1 MLNTLIFPM
10 ICHKTPKST
19 TIIKIYRCL
28 KTLSCASNAYILKR
42 KDTDMTNFKNG
53 LGSNIKYLRKV
64 RNITQEDLAG
74 VIGIHSRQL
83 SKIET
88 GEHFPSCKT
97 LEKVCI
103 TLNIQPKELFDF
115 EFLTE
120 EYEGALSGT
129 ANETVFQV
137 SSTPKN
143 NVYQLRNAKE
153 KDKTCTDKSMANTA
167 KNLNKPIFVEYF
179 DEKKSSKIVVFYPD
193 GKEKIIRNSVN
204 VEAQRNLNYM
214 VGEFRKI
221 SKDKKSSEFIKLALD
236 ALKSD
241 SALAKLSNLVEG
253 MKLARGVN
261 DNQK

>member
-1 MLNTLIFPM
+1 
-10 ICHKTPKST
+10 
-19 TIIKIYRCL
+19 
-28 KTLSCASNAYILKR
+28 
-42 KDTDMTNFKNG
+42 MTNFKNG

-103 TLNIQPKELFDF
+103 TLNVQPKELFDF
-115 EFLTE
+115 DFLTE

-129 ANETVFQV
+129 NNEAVFQV

-143 NVYQLRNAKE
+143 NVYQLRNTKAKG
-153 KDKTCTDKSMANTA
+153 KNCTDQTMANTA

-193 GKEKIIRNSVN
+193 GKEKVIRNSVDAD
-204 VEAQRNLNYM
+204 AQRNLNYM

-221 SKDKKSSEFIKLALD
+221 SKDKKSSDYIKLALASLKNDD
-236 ALKSD
+236 ALE
-241 SALAKLSNLVEG
+241 KLSNLVEG
-253 MKLARGVN
+253 MKLARGIES
-261 DNQK
+261 K

>member
-1 MLNTLIFPM
+1 
-10 ICHKTPKST
+10 
-19 TIIKIYRCL
+19 
-28 KTLSCASNAYILKR
+28 
-42 KDTDMTNFKNG
+42 MTNFKNG

-103 TLNIQPKELFDF
+103 TLNVQPRELFDF
-115 EFLTE
+115 DFLTE
-120 EYEGALSGT
+120 EYEGALNGT
-129 ANETVFQV
+129 NSETVFQV
-137 SSTPKN
+137 STTKKD
-143 NVYQLRNAKE
+143 NVYQLRTKNAKE
-153 KDKTCTDKSMANTA
+153 KTCTDKSMANAA

-193 GKEKIIRNSVN
+193 GKEKVIRNSVD

-214 VGEFRKI
+214 VAEFRKI
-221 SKDKKSSEFIKLALD
+221 SKDKQSADFIKLALD
-236 ALKSD
+236 SLKSNE
-241 SALAKLSNLVEG
+241 ALIKLSNLADG
-253 MKLARGVN
+253 MKLARGIS
-261 DNQK
+261 DTKK

>member
-1 MLNTLIFPM
+1 
-10 ICHKTPKST
+10 
-19 TIIKIYRCL
+19 
-28 KTLSCASNAYILKR
+28 
-42 KDTDMTNFKNG
+42 MTNFKNG

-103 TLNIQPKELFDF
+103 TLNVQPKELFDF
-115 EFLTE
+115 DFLTE

-129 ANETVFQV
+129 NNEAVFQV

-143 NVYQLRNAKE
+143 NVYQLRNTKAKG
-153 KDKTCTDKSMANTA
+153 KNCTDQTMANTA

-193 GKEKIIRNSVN
+193 GKEKVIRNSVDAD
-204 VEAQRNLNYM
+204 AQRNLNYM

-221 SKDKKSSEFIKLALD
+221 SKDKKSSDYIKLALD
-236 ALKSD
+236 SLKNDDALE
-241 SALAKLSNLVEG
+241 KLSNLVEG
-253 MKLARGVN
+253 MKLARGIES
-261 DNQK
+261 K

>member
-1 MLNTLIFPM
+1 
-10 ICHKTPKST
+10 
-19 TIIKIYRCL
+19 
-28 KTLSCASNAYILKR
+28 
-42 KDTDMTNFKNG
+42 MTNFKNG

-103 TLNIQPKELFDF
+103 TLNVQPRELFDF
-115 EFLTE
+115 DFLTE
-120 EYEGALSGT
+120 EYEGALNGT
-129 ANETVFQV
+129 NSETVFQV
-137 SSTPKN
+137 STTKKD
-143 NVYQLRNAKE
+143 NVYQLRTKNAKE
-153 KDKTCTDKSMANTA
+153 KTCTDKSMANTA

-193 GKEKIIRNSVN
+193 GKEKVIRNSVD

-214 VGEFRKI
+214 VAEFRKI
-221 SKDKKSSEFIKLALD
+221 SKDKQSADFIKLALD
-236 ALKSD
+236 SLKSNE
-241 SALAKLSNLVEG
+241 ALIKLSNLADG
-253 MKLARGVN
+253 MKLARGIS
-261 DNQK
+261 DTKK